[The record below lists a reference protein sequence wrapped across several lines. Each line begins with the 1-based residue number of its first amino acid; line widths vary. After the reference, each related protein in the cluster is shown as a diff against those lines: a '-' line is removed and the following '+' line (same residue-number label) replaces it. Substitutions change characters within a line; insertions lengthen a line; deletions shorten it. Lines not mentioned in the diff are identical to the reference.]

1 MNVLS
6 GFYSSSIMYL
16 YPKCHDSSLRDKN
29 QPLGSNLVEFTHAT
43 RVLQETLVFLQESS
57 FWKKLTE

>member
-16 YPKCHDSSLRDKN
+16 DPRGCDSSLRDKN
-29 QPLGSNLVEFTHAT
+29 QPLGENMVEFTHAT
-43 RVLQETLVFLQESS
+43 RMLQEVFLLLEEV
-57 FWKKLTE
+57 LLLR